1 MFNSALALSQSY
13 FLVNQQD
20 YYEKTPLILA
30 ARLKKSDIF
39 RSILESG
46 ANPFFINKHQES
58 PILEAFKNHHIF
70 EKEIKTILSM
80 LTYDLFEEDL
90 EVHNL
95 FQRLIYKVITED
107 IRWIFDYIKSNIP
120 FVLKDTSYPKHNTY
134 LNLAIKY
141 NRPYI
146 VESLCDLEDLLDLKD
161 INGNTPIM
169 NSILQEK
176 PIIVNPF
183 KS

>member
-1 MFNSALALSQSY
+1 
-13 FLVNQQD
+13 
-20 YYEKTPLILA
+20 
-30 ARLKKSDIF
+30 
-39 RSILESG
+39 
-46 ANPFFINKHQES
+46 HQES

-80 LTYDLFEEDL
+80 LTYDLFEENL

-176 PIIVNPF
+176 PIIGLILLNHDIDLRVKNERDF
-183 KS
+183 NAIELALGSRKNFILIKTLLSKKK